1 MAFVVKKFGG
11 SSVATPEKIFHLVD
25 RVLGE
30 KKPDDKIVIVVS
42 AMGDTTDDLLTL
54 AGRITDHMPKREMD
68 MLLSTGEQ
76 ISIALLASAFMERGH
91 KAVSFTGFQAGIRT
105 NTNHTKAGIM
115 EVKADRVMKALDEG
129 NVVIVAGFQG
139 ITDEGDITT
148 LGRGGSDTTA
158 VAVAAG
164 LKADICE
171 IYTDVDGVYTAD
183 PRVVPNAIKLKE
195 ITFGE
200 MLELARLGAGVM
212 QPRAVEYGELTGT
225 DIHVRST
232 FNRVEGTIIRGEY
245 TMMEEKKFIIRGVA
259 SDSNV
264 AKITVRGVPD
274 VPGVAYRIFN
284 GLAKEN
290 IAVDMIVQST
300 SAVKEKNDI
309 VFTVTKT
316 DMADTVGTLEQ
327 LKNEI
332 GFARVDVEA
341 NVAKVSIVGA
351 GMLGNPGVAARMFGA
366 LASENINLDVISTSE
381 ITISCLIAKEDE
393 KKAVN
398 VVHRFFFPNEEK

>member
-76 ISIALLASAFMERGH
+76 ISIALLASAFMERGQ

-212 QPRAVEYGELTGT
+212 PEQTFMYAP
-225 DIHVRST
+225 RST
-232 FNRVEGTIIRGEY
+232 GWKVRLSEGSIR
-245 TMMEEKKFIIRGVA
+245 
-259 SDSNV
+259 
-264 AKITVRGVPD
+264 
-274 VPGVAYRIFN
+274 
-284 GLAKEN
+284 
-290 IAVDMIVQST
+290 
-300 SAVKEKNDI
+300 
-309 VFTVTKT
+309 
-316 DMADTVGTLEQ
+316 
-327 LKNEI
+327 
-332 GFARVDVEA
+332 
-341 NVAKVSIVGA
+341 
-351 GMLGNPGVAARMFGA
+351 
-366 LASENINLDVISTSE
+366 
-381 ITISCLIAKEDE
+381 
-393 KKAVN
+393 
-398 VVHRFFFPNEEK
+398 